1 MFEAIS
7 MHPNPSI
14 LMTCKNIYVF
24 LSKFPFTLTQK
35 GSNLTA
41 NFASTSLYIYIYS
54 SLPVCLF
61 FSQSFSHSVSQSVCI
76 YVFLYVCQSVSQSVC
91 ISVFLCAFMSAS
103 LPVCLSV
110 CLSVYLSV
118 CLSVCLSVYL
128 CVCVS
133 VCLCVCVSV
142 CLSVCLSATFHNV
155 RASLIHSLCPAHL
168 QKAKNTKQNHT
179 YLIYKCV
186 CLDHS
191 LVIHRI

>member
-7 MHPNPSI
+7 MHPNPSNPSI

-24 LSKFPFTLTQK
+24 LSKFPLTLTQK
-35 GSNLTA
+35 RFKFDA
-41 NFASTSLYIYIYS
+41 NFASTSENL
-54 SLPVCLF
+54 SLSFFSLRACMSACLSVSLSVSLSVCLP
-61 FSQSFSHSVSQSVCI
+61 FSKSV
-76 YVFLYVCQSVSQSVC
+76 
-91 ISVFLCAFMSAS
+91 S
-103 LPVCLSV
+103 LPVCLSACLPVCLSACLSGCLPVCMSACLPVCPV

-128 CVCVS
+128 SVWQSVLLHYVC
-133 VCLCVCVSV
+133 
-142 CLSVCLSATFHNV
+142 AN
-155 RASLIHSLCPAHL
+155 LIHSSSPAHL

-191 LVIHRI
+191 LVIHR

>member
-35 GSNLTA
+35 GSILTQI
-41 NFASTSLYIYIYS
+41 LRQLVYIYICIFVS
-54 SLPVCLF
+54 TCLPVF
-61 FSQSFSHSVSQSVCI
+61 QSVI
-76 YVFLYVCQSVSQSVC
+76 QSVSQSVC
-91 ISVFLCAFMSAS
+91 
-103 LPVCLSV
+103 LSV
-110 CLSVYLSV
+110 YMSFCMSVSLWVSLYVYLSV
-118 CLSVCLSVYL
+118 C
-128 CVCVS
+128 VS
-133 VCLCVCVSV
+133 VCPSVCVCV

-155 RASLIHSLCPAHL
+155 RANLIHSSSPAHL
-168 QKAKNTKQNHT
+168 QKAKKTKQNHT

-191 LVIHRI
+191 LVIHRWLRIWLID